1 MSDEAPLVAGEELLA
16 RFVTSS
22 GWVRKSDQTVKQ
34 DAFIP
39 YPYPD
44 LSVTRHK
51 GLSNDQLWNVGQAIA
66 DARPATL
73 YGRADVAAE
82 QVRRQKLQVEARP
95 VPENLN
101 HASITGWPPDKPSQ
115 KSFAQELA
123 ALASYVPKPS
133 PAAS

>member
-1 MSDEAPLVAGEELLA
+1 MSDEAPSVANEEWLA
-16 RFVTSS
+16 RFIISS
-22 GWVRKSDQTVKQ
+22 RWVREDHTVRQ

-39 YPYPD
+39 HPHLD
-44 LSVTRHK
+44 LSVTRHRD
-51 GLSNDQLWNVGQAIA
+51 LSTDQLWRVGQAIA

-101 HASITGWPPDKPSQ
+101 R
-115 KSFAQELA
+115 
-123 ALASYVPKPS
+123 ALLVGRPTNLLKKVSRKN
-133 PAAS
+133 